1 MKADQLGQPVLVNRG
16 CFVRAQKILSIG
28 LSALWLALFA
38 GSVAAEPAKRSP
50 VGKLMDP
57 SGSVEYSRDG
67 EKWRAVTRAKY
78 LFAGY
83 LIRTGDDGSSNFVN
97 QTSGLAQKL
106 GANVSAT
113 VSSDGLSVDA
123 GDVSDPF
130 STEAGLMDGLAN
142 KFASAQRYT
151 TVRRAVKKPG
161 EPECKVKIRLARKI
175 TVSEGFA
182 DLVWDKACPNSAF
195 QLVLGDQS
203 FEVDGVDEAADHVRY
218 RIPVPNAGEYNL
230 SLHVL
235 EDGEVVYQPR
245 RPGKLKVISSEEEA
259 QIQTAVMAMG
269 DDFFAQADVFEQHG
283 LLVPAMDA
291 YRAYFEA
298 YPDDIEMKPLFIANL
313 QSLQLMVE
321 KTAEA
326 QKYNAFIS
334 E

>member
-1 MKADQLGQPVLVNRG
+1 
-16 CFVRAQKILSIG
+16 
-28 LSALWLALFA
+28 
-38 GSVAAEPAKRSP
+38 
-50 VGKLMDP
+50 
-57 SGSVEYSRDG
+57 
-67 EKWRAVTRAKY
+67 
-78 LFAGY
+78 
-83 LIRTGDDGSSNFVN
+83 
-97 QTSGLAQKL
+97 
-106 GANVSAT
+106 
-113 VSSDGLSVDA
+113 
-123 GDVSDPF
+123 
-130 STEAGLMDGLAN
+130 MDGLAN

-161 EPECKVKIRLARKI
+161 EPECNVKIRLARKI

-182 DLVWDKACPNSAF
+182 DLVWDKACPKSAF

-235 EDGEVVYQPR
+235 EDGVVVYRPR

>member
-1 MKADQLGQPVLVNRG
+1 MRTNQWYRSLRASSGVFAIIQNIVPMWVAVLCLTAFTG
-16 CFVRAQKILSIG
+16 
-28 LSALWLALFA
+28 SAM
-38 GSVAAEPAKRSP
+38 AEPAKRSP

-83 LIRTGDDGSSNFVN
+83 FIRTGADGSSNFVN

-113 VSSDGLSVDA
+113 VSSDGLSVDS
-123 GDVSDPF
+123 GYVSDPF

-161 EPECKVKIRLARKI
+161 EPDCNVKVRLARKI

-182 DLVWDKACPNSAF
+182 DLVWDRACPNSVYQLTLGEHAF
-195 QLVLGDQS
+195 EIK
-203 FEVDGVDEAADHVRY
+203 EVDEMADHVRY
-218 RIPVPNAGEYNL
+218 RIAVPDAGEYEL
-230 SLHVL
+230 RLKVL

-245 RPGKLKVISSEEEA
+245 RPGKLKVISSDEEA
-259 QIQTAVMAMG
+259 KIQMAVTAMG

-291 YRAYFEA
+291 YRAYFDA

-313 QSLQLMVE
+313 QSLQLMTE
-321 KTAEA
+321 KTTEA

>member
-1 MKADQLGQPVLVNRG
+1 MKTDQLRHRWSVDNDLFAGGHRM
-16 CFVRAQKILSIG
+16 LSMWVA
-28 LSALWLALFA
+28 ALCLAVFA

-83 LIRTGDDGSSNFVN
+83 FIRTGEDGSSNFVN
-97 QTSGLAQKL
+97 QNSGLAQKL

-113 VSSDGLSVDA
+113 VGSDGLSVDA

-161 EPECKVKIRLARKI
+161 EPDCNVKIRLARKI

-182 DLVWDKACPNSAF
+182 DLVWGKACPSSAF
-195 QLVLGDQS
+195 QLVMGEQS
-203 FEVDGVDEAADHVRY
+203 FEIVSVDEAADHVRY
-218 RIPVPNAGEYNL
+218 RIPVPDAGEYDL
-230 SLHVL
+230 SLKVL

-245 RPGKLKVISSEEEA
+245 RPGKLTVISSEEETK
-259 QIQTAVMAMG
+259 IQTAVTAMG
-269 DDFFAQADVFEQHG
+269 DDYFAQADVYEQHG

-313 QSLQLMVE
+313 QSLQLMAE

>member
-1 MKADQLGQPVLVNRG
+1 MRTNQWYRSLRSSGRVLASVQN
-16 CFVRAQKILSIG
+16 ILPMWVAVLCLTAFTG
-28 LSALWLALFA
+28 SAM
-38 GSVAAEPAKRSP
+38 AESAKRSP

-57 SGSVEYSRDG
+57 TGSVEYSRDG

-83 LIRTGDDGSSNFVN
+83 FIRTGADGSSNFVN

-113 VSSDGLSVDA
+113 VSSDGLSVDS

-161 EPECKVKIRLARKI
+161 EPDCNVKVRLARKI

-182 DLVWDKACPNSAF
+182 DLVWDRACPNSAF
-195 QLVLGDQS
+195 QLTLGEEA
-203 FEVDGVDEAADHVRY
+203 FEIKEIDETADHVRY
-218 RIPVPNAGEYNL
+218 RIAVPDAGEYEL
-230 SLHVL
+230 SLKVL

-245 RPGKLKVISSEEEA
+245 RPGKLKVISSDEEA
-259 QIQTAVMAMG
+259 KIQMAVTAMG

-291 YRAYFEA
+291 YRAYFDA

-313 QSLQLMVE
+313 QSLQLMTE

>member
-1 MKADQLGQPVLVNRG
+1 
-16 CFVRAQKILSIG
+16 
-28 LSALWLALFA
+28 
-38 GSVAAEPAKRSP
+38 
-50 VGKLMDP
+50 MDP

-83 LIRTGDDGSSNFVN
+83 FIRTGDDGASNFVN
-97 QTSGLAQKL
+97 QNSGLAQKL
-106 GANVSAT
+106 GANVSAM
-113 VSSDGLSVDA
+113 VSSDGLTVDS

-161 EPECKVKIRLARKI
+161 EPDCNVKIRLARNI

-182 DLVWDKACPNSAF
+182 DLVWDKACPSSSF
-195 QLVLGDQS
+195 RVILGDQQ
-203 FEVDGVDEAADHVRY
+203 FEVPAVDDSADHVRY
-218 RIPVPNAGEYNL
+218 RVSVPDAGEYDL
-230 SLHVL
+230 SLNVL
-235 EDGEVVYQPR
+235 EDGEVVYKPR
-245 RPGKLKVISSEEEA
+245 RPGELKVISPEEEA
-259 QIQTAVMAMG
+259 QIQVALTAMG
-269 DDFFAQADVFEQHG
+269 DDYFAQADVFEQHG

-291 YRAYFEA
+291 YRSYFET

-313 QSLQLMVE
+313 QALQLMAE

-326 QKYNAFIS
+326 QKYNDFIS